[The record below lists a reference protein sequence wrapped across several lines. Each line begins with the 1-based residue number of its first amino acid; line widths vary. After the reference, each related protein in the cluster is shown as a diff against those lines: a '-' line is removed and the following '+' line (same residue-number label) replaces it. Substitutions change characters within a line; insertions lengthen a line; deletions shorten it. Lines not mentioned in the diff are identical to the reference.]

1 MLAWALLSAV
11 LWSLAGVGSARSS
24 LFSNEGFVYGTV
36 GHPVKIYVKLHQT
49 SPVLV
54 CMDIDRA
61 SKETV
66 DPIYLWIGPNE
77 NTLTGSSQINI
88 TNIGELVLKD
98 FMESLSG
105 HYSCTLSYKIVKAET
120 QEETSLKKKY
130 DFLVFAYREPDYS
143 YRMAVRFTTKSCVGR
158 YNDLLFRLLKK
169 ILDNLISDLLCH
181 VIEPSYKCHSVKIPE
196 RDFVYE
202 LFVAFQVNPFAPGW
216 KSMCNSSMDCEDVTN
231 HNILK
236 WSVVLERSV
245 PIWMSPVRPVFL
257 PMSTEPKLAHKR
269 QEQRRTHGCLPLK
282 VEAKIRSHRRAS

>member
-130 DFLVFAYREPDYS
+130 DFLVF
-143 YRMAVRFTTKSCVGR
+143 
-158 YNDLLFRLLKK
+158 
-169 ILDNLISDLLCH
+169 
-181 VIEPSYKCHSVKIPE
+181 
-196 RDFVYE
+196 
-202 LFVAFQVNPFAPGW
+202 VNPFAPGW

>member
-77 NTLTGSSQINI
+77 NTLT
-88 TNIGELVLKD
+88 
-98 FMESLSG
+98 
-105 HYSCTLSYKIVKAET
+105 
-120 QEETSLKKKY
+120 
-130 DFLVFAYREPDYS
+130 
-143 YRMAVRFTTKSCVGR
+143 
-158 YNDLLFRLLKK
+158 
-169 ILDNLISDLLCH
+169 
-181 VIEPSYKCHSVKIPE
+181 
-196 RDFVYE
+196 
-202 LFVAFQVNPFAPGW
+202 VNPFAPGW

>member
-36 GHPVKIYVKLHQT
+36 GHPGNTCLFSRKACPKSWGCPCLGSSVKIYVKLHQT

-77 NTLTGSSQINI
+77 NTLT
-88 TNIGELVLKD
+88 
-98 FMESLSG
+98 
-105 HYSCTLSYKIVKAET
+105 
-120 QEETSLKKKY
+120 
-130 DFLVFAYREPDYS
+130 
-143 YRMAVRFTTKSCVGR
+143 
-158 YNDLLFRLLKK
+158 
-169 ILDNLISDLLCH
+169 
-181 VIEPSYKCHSVKIPE
+181 
-196 RDFVYE
+196 
-202 LFVAFQVNPFAPGW
+202 VNPFAPGW